1 MITSTDPPSS
11 DLSSIKQFSEKKAYI
26 FEIQRLSTEDGPG
39 IRTTVFF
46 KKCPLKCKWCHNPE
60 SIEFQKAIQW
70 FENKCIGCEQC
81 IEQCSTHSLS
91 FSETGLVINRKTCSA
106 CGDCAEICPTTALKV
121 SGEWITLN
129 NLINEVL
136 KDKTYYST
144 SNGGVT
150 CSGGEPTQQ
159 IEFLSKFLQE
169 CKKNG
174 IHTALDTCGYATV
187 DTYSKILPYVDLI
200 LYDIKEIDPQRH
212 KEYTGVS
219 NQKILQNLE
228 WLAEKIRAGASFKLW
243 IRTPIIPQF
252 TARDENIKGIARFI
266 HDKLGDTVERWDL
279 LAFNN
284 MAQAKY
290 ERLNID
296 WPLRT
301 QPLMT
306 KDEMNHFL
314 QIAYNVG
321 VKQVQWD
328 GPTKI

>member
-1 MITSTDPPSS
+1 MEIAVSSTG
-11 DLSSIKQFSEKKAYI
+11 K
-26 FEIQRLSTEDGPG
+26 
-39 IRTTVFF
+39 
-46 KKCPLKCKWCHNPE
+46 
-60 SIEFQKAIQW
+60 
-70 FENKCIGCEQC
+70 
-81 IEQCSTHSLS
+81 
-91 FSETGLVINRKTCSA
+91 
-106 CGDCAEICPTTALKV
+106 
-121 SGEWITLN
+121 TLN
-129 NLINEVL
+129 NEVL

-301 QPLMT
+301 QPLIT